1 MQKKNVILKINTKH
15 VLNSIYCINRFIYY
29 QKLSISKMLQ
39 GKIKDYKTT
48 DTLYE
53 YFEKNII
60 NNETNCY
67 LDKNAIIY
75 KNKIL
80 NYNQVNE
87 NVIKINNYIYNQI
100 AEKNLKLL
108 NKFIG
113 IHLNPDEFT
122 VSILLAIN
130 SLSLSYLP
138 IDPLLPT
145 ESI

>member
-1 MQKKNVILKINTKH
+1 
-15 VLNSIYCINRFIYY
+15 
-29 QKLSISKMLQ
+29 MLQ

-60 NNETNCY
+60 NNDTNCY

-100 AEKNLKLL
+100 TEKNLKLL
-108 NKFIG
+108 NTFIG